1 MKIEGEYLF
10 NGPRQ
15 AVWELLGD
23 PEALAAALPGTKRL
37 NKLSPTE
44 FEGEMDVRIGP
55 VGGSFAGKVIRSNE
69 VPPESCTLTVEGRGA
84 QGFAKGTG
92 HVQLSEQADG
102 TTLMKYSGDVQIGGK
117 LASVGQRMID
127 TVSKSLLKQALET
140 LNQALQARL
149 AAATQGRA
157 VEAAPPS
164 QAEFATAVARDVL
177 KTAAASPQTR
187 WALIAIGVV
196 ILLVAIVLILFRL
209 GG

>member
-10 NGPRQ
+10 SGPRQ

-55 VGGSFAGKVIRSNE
+55 VGGLFSGKVIRSNE

-92 HVQLSEQADG
+92 HIQLSEQADG
-102 TTLMKYSGDVQIGGK
+102 MTLMKYAGDVQIGGK

-149 AAATQGRA
+149 AAAAEGRA
-157 VEAAPPS
+157 VETAPPS
-164 QAEFATAVARDVL
+164 QAEFATAVAKDVL
-177 KTAAASPQTR
+177 KTAAASRQTR
-187 WALIAIGVV
+187 WALIAVGLI
-196 ILLVAIVLILFRL
+196 ILFVAIALILSRL

>member
-10 NGPRQ
+10 TGPRQ
-15 AVWELLGD
+15 AVWDLLGD

-55 VGGSFAGKVIRSNE
+55 VGGLFTGKVIRSDE
-69 VPPESCTLTVEGRGA
+69 MPPESCTLIVEGRGA

-92 HVQLSEQADG
+92 HVRLSEQTDG
-102 TTLMKYSGDVQIGGK
+102 TTRMEYSGDIQIGGK
-117 LASVGQRMID
+117 LAGVGQRMIE

-140 LNQALQARL
+140 LNQTLQVRL
-149 AAATQGRA
+149 AAATEGRP
-157 VEAAPPS
+157 VETAPPS

-177 KTAAASPQTR
+177 KTAAASRQTR
-187 WALIAIGVV
+187 WAVIAIGVV
-196 ILLVAIVLILFRL
+196 ILVVAVVLILSRL